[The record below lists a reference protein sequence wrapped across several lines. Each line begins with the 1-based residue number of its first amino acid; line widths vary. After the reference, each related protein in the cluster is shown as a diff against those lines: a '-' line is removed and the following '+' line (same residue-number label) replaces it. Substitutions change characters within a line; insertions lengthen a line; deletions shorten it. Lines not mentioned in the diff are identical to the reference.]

1 MNLWPNRRVVDGDGD
16 GWEGTDDV
24 LTFSFPR
31 IHPLKSADL
40 FISSI
45 HPIPL
50 PLVFILPL
58 SHNPLLSPPMIPS
71 ILLSLSS
78 THSLTLFS
86 LSIIR
91 DSSSRVHSSLPPS
104 HPHPS
109 YQTTTIRSN
118 SSKESSEDG
127 GGVGS
132 GQKCALTLMQM
143 VGGRKEGRKSWSQ
156 THFAYWTFCR
166 LAVFSHLMELPHFMH
181 CTARLFKVQTLH
193 RDHICSDMYN
203 VHLLIT
209 YNTVFRALTNL
220 ALP

>member
-1 MNLWPNRRVVDGDGD
+1 MRGDGRC
-16 GWEGTDDV
+16 V
-24 LTFSFPR
+24 
-31 IHPLKSADL
+31 DL
-40 FISSI
+40 FLSSHPSSQIRRSIHII

-71 ILLSLSS
+71 ILLSLF
-78 THSLTLFS
+78 HSLTLFS

-132 GQKCALTLMQM
+132 GQKCALMQV

-156 THFAYWTFCR
+156 THFGHWTFCR

-203 VHLLIT
+203 IHLLIT